1 MDRLILAFGSKDF
14 LVEDIH
20 FLARKWT
27 ETPRVVTATNA
38 TAKETVIE
46 KASSL
51 FPEPDLVVAL
61 IDPSKDLLEK
71 ITDPLNV
78 LKERAYVIIY
88 STSPD
93 LDVPREIGAARVTVE
108 QEKEKRF
115 KERVLAAV
123 RADGKKMT
131 DKAYSLLKERILD
144 ESVLESEMA
153 KLIGY
158 VGDKS
163 VIETKDVAAV
173 VSEMHEEDLITL
185 SEAMARKDK
194 KQLMLIV
201 DTLLSQGMNLLAI
214 QGFLSKQIRLLLQA
228 RDVEEFFAGASDFR
242 SFSKEFG
249 GLKATLDPVPLDK
262 RQYLAFQKPY
272 YAYNLSKTSR
282 KFREETLVSF
292 MSMLAGF
299 DHKIKKG
306 TKYDRTNFEEGL
318 LGVN

>member
-1 MDRLILAFGSKDF
+1 MDRLILAFGSKEF
-14 LVEDIH
+14 VTEDIH

-38 TAKETVIE
+38 TAKEVVIE

-51 FPEPDLVVAL
+51 FGEPDLVVAL
-61 IDPSKDLLEK
+61 VDPSKDVLER
-71 ITDPLNV
+71 IMDPLSM
-78 LKERAYVIIY
+78 LKEKAYVIIY
-88 STSPD
+88 STSAD
-93 LDVPREIGAARVTVE
+93 LDVPKEIGAVRVTVE

-115 KERVLAAV
+115 REKVLAAV

-158 VGDKS
+158 VGDKN
-163 VIETKDVAAV
+163 VIDTKDVAAV
-173 VSEMHEEDLITL
+173 VSERHEEDFITL

-228 RDVEEFFAGASDFR
+228 RDAEEFFAGASDFR

-249 GLKATLDPVPLDK
+249 GLKSTLDPTPLDK
-262 RQYLAFQKPY
+262 KQFLAFQKPY

-282 KFREETLVSF
+282 KFSEEFLVSF
-292 MSMLAGF
+292 LHVLADF
-299 DHKIKKG
+299 DCKVKRG
-306 TKYDRTNFEEGL
+306 TRFDRTNFEEGL
-318 LGVN
+318 LGVS